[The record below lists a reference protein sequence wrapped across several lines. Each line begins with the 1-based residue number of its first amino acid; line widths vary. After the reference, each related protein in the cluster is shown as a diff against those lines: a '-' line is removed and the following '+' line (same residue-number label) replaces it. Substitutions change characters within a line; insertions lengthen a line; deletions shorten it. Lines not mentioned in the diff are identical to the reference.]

1 MLFRVN
7 SSQYNDAKPS
17 QARQTIINYLCDS
30 GLKYSVNETAE
41 GCAFYTDIQKI
52 EELMVLTKY
61 SGEIVVGYDENQ
73 QAFVEI
79 YDWWRE

>member
-7 SSQYNDAKPS
+7 SSRYNDTKSS
-17 QARQTIINYLCDS
+17 QARQIIINYLCDS
-30 GLKYSVNETAE
+30 GLKYSVTETAE
-41 GCAFYTDIQKI
+41 GCAFYADIEKI
-52 EELMVLTKY
+52 EELMALTKY